1 MKSTSEMLASPE
13 FKDLV
18 RKKWTMAIILTALL
32 FILYYGFI
40 LLIAVNKPFLAQK
53 IGEFTTLG
61 IPLGVAVIV
70 LAWVLTAAYVLWA
83 NGAPDAA
90 VKSLR
95 DQVK

>member
-13 FKDLV
+13 LKELI
-18 RKKWTMAIILTALL
+18 RKKWTVSIILTVLL

-70 LAWVLTAAYVLWA
+70 LAWVLTAAYVVWA
-83 NGAPDAA
+83 NGAPDAT